1 MFKYMVSGFTDD
13 TLLPVMTPEIF
24 RSYSEDS
31 LILLYGTAA
40 TLGVTAWV
48 ARAVQ
53 LKLEEDTPPTTEPV
67 SPTSPNVYLTPTRA
81 IQNTDS
87 VPYDESSIPAITKG
101 TDVP

>member
-31 LILLYGTAA
+31 LILLYGPVA

-53 LKLEEDTPPTTEPV
+53 LKLEDTPPTEPV